1 MFIEQPY
8 TFTNR
13 LLDRLGGTRTDMNSI
28 NYQERYRHEN
38 VYYVHKIGPNW

>member
-8 TFTNR
+8 AVPNR

-28 NYQERYRHEN
+28 NYQERYTYEN
-38 VYYVHKIGPNW
+38 VYYVNNIGPNW